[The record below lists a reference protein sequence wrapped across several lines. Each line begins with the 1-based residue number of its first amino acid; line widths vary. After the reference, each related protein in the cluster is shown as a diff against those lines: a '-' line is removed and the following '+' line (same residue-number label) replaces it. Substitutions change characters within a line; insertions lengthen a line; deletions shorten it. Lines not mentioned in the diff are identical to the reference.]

1 MNYSGYCTS
10 VPRTVSFK
18 AIDSDSTRYA
28 TFSSTRD
35 VVFVGDDVEVA
46 GLAVKNDIISPIPV
60 KPASYAVTDASV
72 GKNGEVKGCYV
83 PAKTGVLL
91 KSKSAKVSY
100 YFAKNH
106 TREVFLSDN
115 MLKPAPV
122 GGANSSPRQVT
133 SIISWPIIITPP
145 SKAWASIGEPRRVVP
160 LR

>member
-1 MNYSGYCTS
+1 M
-10 VPRTVSFK
+10 SFK

-28 TFSSTRD
+28 TFSSTRN

-72 GKNGEVKGCYV
+72 GENGEVNGCYV
-83 PAKTGVLL
+83 PANTGVLL
-91 KSKSAKVSY
+91 KSKSDTASY
-100 YFAKNH
+100 YYVKSAY
-106 TREVFLSDN
+106 EVNLSGN

-145 SKAWASIGEPRRVVP
+145 SKAWASIGEPRRVAP